1 MSVRFSHLDSG
12 DTETTESFFF
22 QNFMATRLAEGIPSN
37 EGYDPILE
45 ESRSEDWLEN
55 HWRQLRQNEMQYEE
69 DVNQYLVLT
78 LADLANPDCLAR
90 INDCMVSLD
99 SDVGQKAVEEA
110 ESTRRYHLYKINAD
124 FLLLYLGLFGSG
136 PNASGE
142 AYFDKGQ
149 GYYFS
154 AATNLKGIKG
164 GRSAL
169 SDVLE
174 KLSARFSRY
183 VNILRLMKNR
193 SENYFSFYNR
203 ISQDRLD
210 RMGADLTRQLHGP
223 GKAC

>member
-1 MSVRFSHLDSG
+1 MSVEFSHLDTK

-22 QNFMATRLAEGIPSN
+22 QNYMGTRLAEDVPSN

-45 ESRSEDWLEN
+45 ESRSKEWLAD
-55 HWRQLRQNEMQYEE
+55 HWRQLRENDMQYEE
-69 DVNQYLVLT
+69 DVNQYLILT
-78 LADLANPDCLAR
+78 LAGLANPECLAR

-99 SDVGQKAVEEA
+99 SDVGQQAVGER
-110 ESTRRYHLYKINAD
+110 ESTRRYQLFKINAD
-124 FLLLYLGLFGSG
+124 FLLLYLGLLGSG
-136 PNASGE
+136 PNASGD

-149 GYYFS
+149 CYYFS

-174 KLSARFSRY
+174 KLASRFSRY

-193 SENYFSFYNR
+193 SENYFSFYSR
-203 ISQDRLD
+203 ISQDSLD
-210 RMGADLTRQLHGP
+210 RLGADLTRQLHGP
-223 GKAC
+223 GNA